1 MNPSPR
7 HPNHRWQRGRRLLA
21 ALLLGLGMLPL
32 AGIARATT
40 PAGPP
45 IRIAY
50 VDWSSSVASANLVCA
65 VLRHHLQ
72 RQCRLIE
79 ADAEGMWRLV
89 ADGEADVLLSA
100 WLPDTHAEY
109 LDRYGERLEDLGPNL
124 TGTRIGLV
132 IPATGVGRQTNAL
145 GARPRPTLAID
156 SIPELAAQT
165 AAVDGRIVGID
176 PGAGI
181 MAAAQR
187 ALQVYDLGE
196 LRLLEGSEREMT
208 SALATA
214 IAANRP
220 IVVTGW
226 EPHWMFGRWSL
237 RFLDDPEGVFGGQGS
252 IHTLVRAG
260 LAAEEPAVYRFLGQF
275 RWEPASMSQLLVW
288 IEQAGA
294 RDPYVQALR
303 WMQTHRRQVADWT
316 R

>member
-1 MNPSPR
+1 ML
-7 HPNHRWQRGRRLLA
+7 QGRRLPT
-21 ALLLGLGMLPL
+21 LLVALGLL
-32 AGIARATT
+32 ALSGAA
-40 PAGPP
+40 PAAAP

-65 VLRHHLQ
+65 ILRHRLD

-79 ADAEGMWRLV
+79 TDAEGMWRMV
-89 ADGEADVLLSA
+89 AAGEADVLLSA
-100 WLPDTHAEY
+100 WLPDTHADY
-109 LDRYGERLEDLGPNL
+109 LERYGEQLQDLGPNL

-145 GARPRPTLAID
+145 GARARPTLAVA
-156 SIPELAAQT
+156 SIPDLATQ
-165 AAVDGRIVGID
+165 AAAIDGRIIGID

-181 MAAAQR
+181 MAAARQ
-187 ALQVYDLGE
+187 ALAVYDLDG

-208 SALATA
+208 SALAGA

-237 RFLDDPEGVFGGQGS
+237 RFLDDPEDVFGGRGS

-260 LAAEEPAVYRFLGQF
+260 LAESDPDVHRFLDQF
-275 RWEPASMSQLLVW
+275 YWTPANMSQLLVW

-303 WMQTHRRQVADWT
+303 WMQTHPAQVADWVQ
-316 R
+316 